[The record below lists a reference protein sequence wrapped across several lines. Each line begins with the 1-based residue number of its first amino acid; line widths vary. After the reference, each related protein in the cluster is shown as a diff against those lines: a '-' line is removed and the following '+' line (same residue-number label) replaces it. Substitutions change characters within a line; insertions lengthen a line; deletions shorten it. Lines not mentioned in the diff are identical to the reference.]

1 MDDSFYLSAS
11 SYSEAEHRSESY
23 RWIAGLAEEKAA
35 DNIQLPEI
43 LPESPKVVCDYFDPR
58 PVVDRYDAWRDLN
71 RNNGRRRRRFDRVL
85 ARMSPDPYFSV
96 IVPVYAHPRRA
107 RRHDRQRDRSDL
119 SVLGTGPG

>member
-23 RWIAGLAEEKAA
+23 HRIAGLAEEKAA

-58 PVVDRYDAWRDLN
+58 PVVDRYDAWRNLN
-71 RNNGRRRRRFDRVL
+71 RNNGGQRRRFDRVL
-85 ARMSPDPYFSV
+85 ARMSPDPDFSV
-96 IVPVYAHPRRA
+96 IVPVYAPP
-107 RRHDRQRDRSDL
+107 STC
-119 SVLGTGPG
+119 STP